1 MNKKEYT
8 TTIVPYNA
16 TGIGFPASLPLNKI
30 FMAFL
35 KKNQDTLTSEI
46 SLYKETNQI
55 NLKFKDADILDG
67 KFHLSLHMAEVE
79 DRKENYG
86 RTYDALAKTGAIQV
100 YVKMENGDVIRTNLF
115 DICFSKGSMITVRY
129 VPYIVDK
136 NGKRKEGE
144 EMVENVEPGVFEEW
158 KAVRD
163 IRIIDMTYKYPPRNP
178 HIRVGIS
185 LTVAR
190 YLLDIRNRYGL
201 VLNGV
206 VHNTK
211 NPYLPQVYNYL
222 SVRRMEKKIEVPYT
236 VVRQNIFGVEI
247 PELNVQKY
255 SSYGQFRAYCLEP
268 VRREMKRMFEEG
280 TCDIY
285 FEYTEKREHNLKI
298 GVPKSIIFTVTYENQ
313 LESLSP
319 EKNRLAEL
327 MNQKLSINI
336 SSAKE
341 LIKEIHPL
349 QLSIIEDKIAELHQY
364 CIKNKSIKSVG
375 SYCFK
380 AMQEYV
386 RELKRR
392 NIREN
397 KTEEVLDSQLADIIF
412 LKEQD
417 IKRQDESI
425 RRAELWKETT
435 SFLIQQYPIHEGI
448 TKNIDIEFVDKDIYL
463 KFPRAAVDYMER
475 HLTEMRPYI
484 QSLTSM
490 VTEKFNVKPTLV
502 SN

>member
-35 KKNQDTLTSEI
+35 KKNQDALTSEI

-55 NLKFKDADILDG
+55 NLKFKDGDIIDG
-67 KFHLSLHMAEVE
+67 KFHLNLHMAEVE

-129 VPYIVDK
+129 IPYIVDD
-136 NGKRKEGE
+136 NGRRKEGE
-144 EMVENVEPGVFEEW
+144 EMIENVEPADFEEW

-163 IRIIDMTYKYPPRNP
+163 IRIIELTYKYPPRNP

-190 YLLDIRNRYGL
+190 YLLDIRNRYGM
-201 VLNGV
+201 VLDGV
-206 VHNTK
+206 VHNTR
-211 NPYLPQVYNYL
+211 NAYLPQVYNYL
-222 SVRRMEKKIEVPYT
+222 SVRRMEKEIEVPYN
-236 VVRQNIFGVEI
+236 VVRQSIFGVEI
-247 PELNVQKY
+247 PELKVDKY
-255 SSYGQFRAYCLEP
+255 SSYGQFRVYCLEP
-268 VRREMKRMFEEG
+268 VRREMKRMFDAG

-285 FEYTEKREHNLKI
+285 FDYEAKREHNLKI
-298 GVPKSIIFTVTYENQ
+298 GVPKSIIFKVTYDNHMDN
-313 LESLSP
+313 LTP
-319 EKNRLAEL
+319 EKIRLAEL
-327 MNQKLSINI
+327 MNQKLNI
-336 SSAKE
+336 SLTSAKE

-349 QLSIIEDKIAELHQY
+349 QLSIIEDKITELYQY
-364 CIKNKSIKSVG
+364 CVKNKNIKHIG

-380 AMQEYV
+380 AMQEFV
-386 RELKRR
+386 QDLKRR

-397 KTEEVLDSQLADIIF
+397 KTEEVLDNQLADIIF

-425 RRAELWKETT
+425 RRAELWQEIIAYINQK
-435 SFLIQQYPIHEGI
+435 YPNQNGI
-448 TKNIDIEFVDKDIYL
+448 TKDVDIEFLDDQIYL
-463 KFPRAAVDYMER
+463 KFPSAAVQYMTR
-475 HLTEMRPYI
+475 YLNDMRPYI
-484 QSLTSM
+484 QSFISK
-490 VTEKFNVKPTLV
+490 VNEKFQVEPKLV
-502 SN
+502 SK